1 MTTKI
6 KIPSTRDL
14 RPVAAGG
21 RVRFA
26 RTWVTLHLLAR
37 RAPWLFICSATCY
50 TLAGWIL
57 HPSLGLAIAGT
68 MFLIADLSAD

>member
-14 RPVAAGG
+14 RPVLVGG
-21 RVRFA
+21 RDRFA
-26 RTWVTLHLLAR
+26 RTWAVLHHLAR
-37 RAPWLFICSATCY
+37 RAPWLFICSASCY
-50 TLAGWIL
+50 TLAGWLL

-68 MFLIADLSAD
+68 MFLIADLSSD